1 MGVKMLTE
9 FGVVIWTKS
18 CGLKLYN
25 KNNNES
31 KKKEQKKEN
40 NTQKDNP

>member
-1 MGVKMLTE
+1 MGVKMLIE
-9 FGVVIWTKS
+9 FGVAIWTKS
-18 CGLKLYN
+18 CGLKLYK

-40 NTQKDNP
+40 NAQKHNA